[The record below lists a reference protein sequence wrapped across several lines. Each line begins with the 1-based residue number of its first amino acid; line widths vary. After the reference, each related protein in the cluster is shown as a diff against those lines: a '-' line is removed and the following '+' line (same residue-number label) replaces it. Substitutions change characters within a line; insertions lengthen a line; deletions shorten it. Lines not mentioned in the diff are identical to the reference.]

1 LTRKLVVAL
10 ACAALCACGRK
21 ESEEL
26 ETQAAVPVETAAVR
40 KGTITA
46 YVHATGLVE
55 GAPGADW
62 TVTAPQQA
70 RIAAITAAA
79 GDLVREGA
87 ELVSF
92 DSPQLRTDLASR
104 SGELAQAR
112 AKLDNAQRGYDRLS
126 KLLERGIASRRE
138 VEDARKDLDDAQAA
152 LETAT
157 AARSGAAELSGRARA
172 SAPFAGIVA
181 QRWHNPGD
189 LVEANEHVLRLV
201 DPKRLEVEAAV
212 PAADAAR
219 IVLGRPARV
228 GVAGAAAGAASA
240 SVVSR
245 PALVDPATGTA
256 GVRLRLETAL
266 AVGTPVELEIA
277 AEEEHDALIVPAS
290 AVVTEGEES
299 AVFVVD
305 ATKHAHRRTVTLG
318 IRNAGE
324 VQVRSGLKAGEAVVA
339 KGAQELPDGAL
350 VAAGR

>member
-1 LTRKLVVAL
+1 
-10 ACAALCACGRK
+10 
-21 ESEEL
+21 
-26 ETQAAVPVETAAVR
+26 
-40 KGTITA
+40 
-46 YVHATGLVE
+46 
-55 GAPGADW
+55 
-62 TVTAPQQA
+62 
-70 RIAAITAAA
+70 
-79 GDLVREGA
+79 
-87 ELVSF
+87 VSF

-112 AKLDNAQRGYDRLS
+112 AKLENAQRGYDRLS

-138 VEDARKDLDDAQAA
+138 LEDARKELDDAQAA

-157 AARSGAAELSGRARA
+157 AARSGAAELSGRAQA
-172 SAPFAGIVA
+172 KAPFDGIVA

-212 PAADAAR
+212 PAGDAAR
-219 IVLGRPARV
+219 IAIGRPARV
-228 GVAGAAAGAASA
+228 GVAGSAAGSASASA
-240 SVVSR
+240 SVVSH

-266 AVGTPVELEIA
+266 AVGTPVEVEIA
-277 AEEEHDALIVPAS
+277 AEEEHDALVVPAS
-290 AVVTEGEES
+290 AVVTEGDLS

-305 ATKHAHRRTVTLG
+305 AKKHAQRRTVTLG
-318 IRNAGE
+318 VRNAGE
-324 VQVRSGLKAGEAVVA
+324 VQVRSGLKAGEVVVV